1 MTDEKKLDEMISNA
15 KAMLKALAL
24 TRIRGVN
31 KTHHNLIVF
40 NVIHNLDVMIN
51 DLKEL
56 KNDIKKTEDC
66 S

>member
-1 MTDEKKLDEMISNA
+1 MTDEKKLDKMISNA

-31 KTHHNLIVF
+31 KTHHSLIIF

-56 KNDIKKTEDC
+56 KNETKNN
-66 S
+66 